1 MTDVV
6 IPTFE
11 QTVYAWVNLVLCL
24 MVAWSCVCRIT
35 PMSGRTTRT
44 RFRVGYAV
52 MIVGAA
58 SSGASPVLWGEY
70 PGRGDVTLALA
81 VLCVI
86 GAGYGSWK
94 HGVPDYAKR
103 LGRRKSPRGG
113 RRITDTHD
121 DLT

>member
-1 MTDVV
+1 MTDFLM
-6 IPTFE
+6 PTFE

-24 MVAWSCVCRIT
+24 MIMYACICRIT
-35 PMSGRTTRT
+35 PMSDRTTRT

-52 MIVGAA
+52 MFAGAA
-58 SSGASPVLWGEY
+58 SSGAAPVLWGEF
-70 PGRGDVTLALA
+70 PGRGDITLALA
-81 VLCVI
+81 VLYVI

-113 RRITDTHD
+113 RRSTDTHA